1 MSSLSYSIHNV
12 AGRRISYMD
21 CKSLQNVLEDWF
33 KFSGYDKD
41 QKEFNLLSYE
51 PTSSGAAVAAQ
62 EPSVSSDSE

>member
-41 QKEFNLLSYE
+41 QKEFNLLSYGLMQHLNNE
-51 PTSSGAAVAAQ
+51 RIDTLLNQ
-62 EPSVSSDSE
+62 